1 MKVKMQLLSIINIIM
16 ASMLMM
22 LSVATFASASTS
34 ISVESFEQAT
44 QIDSNIFLHEQ
55 HTTSQNLDLNC
66 HSHDHTNN
74 CHSGVHHC
82 GLVAAELKTPI
93 FNHTPL
99 TYPYDFYLE
108 AVFLDVPLHPP
119 RKKHSI

>member
-1 MKVKMQLLSIINIIM
+1 MNAKLQVFSIINSIKAVMI
-16 ASMLMM
+16 LM
-22 LSVATFASASTS
+22 LSFATFASVSTTE
-34 ISVESFEQAT
+34 ESFEQAT
-44 QIDSNIFLHEQ
+44 PIDSNIFLHEQ

-99 TYPYDFYLE
+99 TFHYDFYLE
-108 AVFLDVPLHPP
+108 AIFLDVPLPPP

>member
-1 MKVKMQLLSIINIIM
+1 M

-22 LSVATFASASTS
+22 LSVATFASVSTT
-34 ISVESFEQAT
+34 FERYGKT
-44 QIDSNIFLHEQ
+44 TGIDSNLLLHEQ
-55 HTTSQNLDLNC
+55 LTTTQHPALNC
-66 HSHDHTNN
+66 DSHEHTNN
-74 CHSGVHHC
+74 CHNGVCHC
-82 GLVAAELKTPI
+82 GLVPAELKTPI

-99 TYPYDFYLE
+99 TYHYDFYLE